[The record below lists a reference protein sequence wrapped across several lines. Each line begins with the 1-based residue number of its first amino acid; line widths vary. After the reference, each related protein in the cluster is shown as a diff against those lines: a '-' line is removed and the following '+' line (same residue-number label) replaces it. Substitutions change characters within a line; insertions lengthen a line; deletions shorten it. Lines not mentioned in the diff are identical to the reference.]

1 MIITIE
7 IHPTLTRVLTANVE
21 RLACRGTL
29 ASTPDEVQ
37 TNMSQ
42 VDAQPDEGRLPR
54 LPESLPVRAV
64 MSTFGLPRVSCL
76 EIFHT
81 QTLPYTLRQDV
92 RLENHN
98 ARNGVNVKT
107 GRRVEE

>member
-1 MIITIE
+1 
-7 IHPTLTRVLTANVE
+7 
-21 RLACRGTL
+21 
-29 ASTPDEVQ
+29 
-37 TNMSQ
+37 MSQ
-42 VDAQPDEGRLPR
+42 VDPQPDEGLGSPDSTSRCPR
-54 LPESLPVRAV
+54 QTV

-81 QTLPYTLRQDV
+81 QTLPYTLRQVV